1 MVSSFDKDDD
11 SSSSKDV
18 VTGIGSWTACG
29 GEGGGVRIMM
39 AGAGRAAQVLDMF
52 PMELKNTSLTDL
64 LFLRKIVPVSG
75 TILGC

>member
-1 MVSSFDKDDD
+1 MWLI
-11 SSSSKDV
+11 
-18 VTGIGSWTACG
+18 TMNRG
-29 GEGGGVRIMM
+29 GRKVM